1 VAVETFVDAMMTWSS
16 NEAQTTADED
26 NASVLRKKMEAAFQ
40 EEDADETGKLDRD
53 QIKAALTS
61 VMGDEVSKEDTKAI
75 VQKMFPDG

>member
-1 VAVETFVDAMMTWSS
+1 
-16 NEAQTTADED
+16 
-26 NASVLRKKMEAAFQ
+26 MEAAFQ

>member
-1 VAVETFVDAMMTWSS
+1 MNGIVFW
-16 NEAQTTADED
+16 DED
-26 NASVLRKKMEAAFQ
+26 DEELLKSMTQ
-40 EEDADETGKLDRD
+40 EDADETGKLDRD